1 MDPGRFSL
9 RRHRRGTISRPQLAL
24 LLGLALTLFSSVGAQ
39 DAETV
44 PVPTASESLDQFLQ
58 DARTVRAEFRQE
70 LWNSEGQLIERAAGT
85 LSLKRPNRFL
95 WSYREP
101 IDQLVVADGENLW
114 IYDVELAQAT
124 VTPLDDAVAA
134 TPAMLLSGDQAVRDG
149 FDVLE
154 SFTAND
160 IEWVRLAPKLE
171 GTDFRSVL
179 IGFKEAALDS
189 LELVDGLDQVTFI
202 QFTEV
207 EINPDIEDERFDFS
221 PPEGVDVIGQPS
233 GSD

>member
-1 MDPGRFSL
+1 M
-9 RRHRRGTISRPQLAL
+9 
-24 LLGLALTLFSSVGAQ
+24 
-39 DAETV
+39 
-44 PVPTASESLDQFLQ
+44 
-58 DARTVRAEFRQE
+58 RAEFRQE

-85 LSLKRPNRFL
+85 LSLKRAESVSL

-124 VTPLDDAVAA
+124 VTAAWTMRWPA
-134 TPAMLLSGDQAVRDG
+134 TPAMLLSGDQVVRDG

-179 IGFKEAALDS
+179 IGFKESALDS

-221 PPEGVDVIGQPS
+221 PPEGVDVIGRPS

>member
-1 MDPGRFSL
+1 
-9 RRHRRGTISRPQLAL
+9 
-24 LLGLALTLFSSVGAQ
+24 
-39 DAETV
+39 
-44 PVPTASESLDQFLQ
+44 
-58 DARTVRAEFRQE
+58 
-70 LWNSEGQLIERAAGT
+70 
-85 LSLKRPNRFL
+85 
-95 WSYREP
+95 
-101 IDQLVVADGENLW
+101 
-114 IYDVELAQAT
+114 
-124 VTPLDDAVAA
+124 
-134 TPAMLLSGDQAVRDG
+134 MLLSGDQAVRDG

-179 IGFKEAALDS
+179 IGFKESALDS
-189 LELVDGLDQVTFI
+189 LELVDGLDQVTLI

-221 PPEGVDVIGQPS
+221 PPEGVDVIGRPS